1 MIEYTAQQKL
11 AIENTGG
18 PLLVSAAAG
27 SGKTRVLVERLLHRV
42 FSPEASCDIDE
53 FLIITYTN
61 AAASELKA
69 RILDTIYER
78 IASDPENRR
87 LRRQAD
93 ICGRAEISTIHGFC
107 SRVIKENAH
116 LLQLNPN
123 FRVIDETESE
133 TLKAELLCDMLE
145 EAYSS
150 MDPGFLSLADTM
162 GAGRDDKS
170 LISVILDAHEKLLSH
185 PYPEKWVEKHMEG
198 LEPSD
203 EADLAETPWGK
214 VIIDKIR
221 SYSEYAEGCIKNL
234 LDEADTDDAL
244 SKSYGPSLR
253 ATYEGLLSLRAAFSE
268 GWDKV
273 RDALMSIDFPR
284 PRPLRGAEYEGIK
297 AVRSSVKDG
306 LKKLCELMRD
316 DAGKSAADLRKVVP
330 EIRSLYGFVLEFDR
344 RFSELKK
351 KKGVIDFHDQ
361 EHLALKL
368 LVDPEALRPTETA
381 RSISK
386 RYVEIM
392 VDEYQDVNEIQEMI
406 FNAVSKDGNN
416 IFMVGD
422 VKQSIYKFRLAD
434 PTIFIKKYSEY
445 RDAEEAAEGEGR
457 KILLS
462 ENFRSRNGI
471 LEGTNFVLGSE
482 MSRELG
488 DLDYTEREALKYG
501 AKDYAESNE
510 PEIELNVLD
519 MKSDEDEDEEDGETP
534 DRVVAEAEFAVLRLR
549 ELMLSFRV
557 QEKNGTRPLRY
568 GDVAV
573 LMRSPSS
580 RAQVWIDTLSRY
592 GIPAKF
598 GTESGFFETPEISMA
613 MAFAAIIDN
622 PRQDIPLITVLRCPV
637 YGFSSDEL
645 ANIRAA
651 DTKSD
656 FYAAAESYSEN
667 SEKLKRFFSELNEF
681 REDSEELPADEL
693 LWKAF
698 SKTGFFAA
706 ISAMPDGDKR
716 LRNVMRLIETARKI
730 EASGYKGVYG
740 FVRYINTMME
750 QGKCPAFDDAG
761 ERSDAVTIMSVHK
774 SKGLEFPVVFFA
786 DTARQFND
794 SDARAPLLIHSEL
807 GIGADVVDLK
817 RRIQYPTIS
826 KKAIRLAIRKESL
839 SEELR
844 VLYVAMTRA
853 KEKLIILA
861 SYSDAEKTLGKLP
874 DASLP
879 VPPAILESARSFA
892 DFILLAALRRPE
904 SETIRFGRVTAP
916 VITEDRAWKVSLIE
930 ASGLSNGLDEA
941 ERIDAQPEIDGEE
954 LNIIRE
960 RIEAKYPFAEA
971 PLIPSKLTATELKG
985 GFSDAETHE
994 DAEEIRKP
1002 QIMLKPP
1009 KRPEF
1014 GSKKRSLT
1022 SAQKGTAVH
1031 LVMQYADFEKA
1042 KTLRGAAVEIER
1054 LRLMGNLTDE
1064 EAASV
1069 DPKLISDF
1077 CATETGKLILNAD
1090 KVRREL
1096 KFSIL
1101 ADSDLFSRYA
1111 NGEKLLLQGVVDCV
1125 CEKDGKLT
1133 IIDYK
1138 TDYVTEKTADDR
1150 AEYYRGQLEAYAYA
1164 MEKILKKP
1172 VAAKIVHFLT
1182 AGISRK
1188 I

>member
-1 MIEYTAQQKL
+1 MIKYTAQQKL

-42 FSPEASCDIDE
+42 FSAEACCDIDE

-78 IASDPENRR
+78 IAADPENRR

-107 SRVIKENAH
+107 SRIIKENAH
-116 LLQLNPN
+116 LLDLNPN
-123 FRVIDETESE
+123 FRVVDETESD
-133 TLKAELLCDMLE
+133 TLKSELLSDMIE

-162 GAGRDDKS
+162 GAGRDDKK
-170 LISVILDAHEKLLSH
+170 LISIIIDAHEKLLSH
-185 PYPEKWVEKHMEG
+185 PYPEKWVKEHMER
-198 LEPSD
+198 LEPSSVT
-203 EADLAETPWGK
+203 DLAETPWGR
-214 VIIDKIR
+214 VIINKIR
-221 SYSEYAEGCIKNL
+221 GYSEYAEGCIRGL

-244 SKSYGPSLR
+244 EKSCGPSLR
-253 ATYEGLLSLRAAFSE
+253 STYEGILALRASLDC
-268 GWDKV
+268 GWDAV
-273 RDALMSIDFPR
+273 RAALNIEFPR
-284 PRPLRGAEYEGIK
+284 TKPLRGAEYDGVKSI
-297 AVRSSVKDG
+297 RSSVKEG

-316 DAGKSAADLRKVVP
+316 DAERSAADLRKVVP
-330 EIRSLYGFVLEFDR
+330 EIKSLYSFVLEFDR
-344 RFSELKK
+344 RFRELKK

-368 LVDPEALRPTETA
+368 LVDPDSLSPTETA
-381 RSISK
+381 RNISK

-406 FNAVSKDGNN
+406 FGAVSKDGKNV
-416 IFMVGD
+416 FMVGD

-434 PTIFIKKYSEY
+434 PTIFIKKYTEY
-445 RDAEEAAEGEGR
+445 CDADNAKDGEGR

-462 ENFRSRNGI
+462 DNFRSRKGI
-471 LEGTNFVLGSE
+471 LDGTNFVLGSE

-501 AKDYAESNE
+501 AKDYADSDE
-510 PEIELNVLD
+510 PEIELAVLN
-519 MKSDEDEDEEDGETP
+519 MKSDDDGNNEDGEAP
-534 DRVVAEAEFAVLRLR
+534 DRVEAEAEYAAQRLR
-549 ELMLSFRV
+549 ELMRSFKV
-557 QEKNGTRPLRY
+557 QEKSGTRPLKY

-573 LMRSPSS
+573 LMRSPSA
-580 RAQVWIDTLSRY
+580 RAQTWVDTLSRY

-598 GTESGFFETPEISMA
+598 GSESGFFDTPEISMA

-622 PRQDIPLITVLRCPV
+622 PRQDIPLITVLRSPV
-637 YGFSSDEL
+637 YGFTSDEL
-645 ANIRAA
+645 ANIRSA

-656 FYAAAESYSEN
+656 FFAAAETYSEN
-667 SEKLKRFFSELNEF
+667 SEKLQRFFSEIREF

-693 LWKAF
+693 LWKVF

-706 ISAMPDGDKR
+706 VSAMPDGEKR
-716 LRNVMRLIETARKI
+716 LRNVMRLIEAARKI

-740 FVRYINTMME
+740 FVKYVNTMME
-750 QGKCPAFDDAG
+750 QGKSLAFDDSG
-761 ERSDAVTIMSVHK
+761 ERADAVTIMSVHK
-774 SKGLEFPVVFFA
+774 SKGLEFPIVFFA

-826 KKAIRLAIRKESL
+826 KKAIRLAIRKEGL

-861 SYSDAEKTLGKLP
+861 SYSDAENALGNIP
-874 DASLP
+874 DTSLP
-879 VPPAILESARSFA
+879 VPPAVLENARSFA
-892 DFILLAALRRPE
+892 DFILLSALRRPE
-904 SETIRFGRVTAP
+904 SEKIRFSRVNAP
-916 VITEDRAWKVSLIE
+916 VITDDKAWKVSLVD
-930 ASGLSNGLDEA
+930 ASGLGEEEGENYGEA
-941 ERIDAQPEIDGEE
+941 ALPEVSGEE
-954 LNIIRE
+954 LAIVTD
-960 RIEAKYPFAEA
+960 RIEAKYPFADA
-971 PLIPSKLTATELKG
+971 SLIPSKLTATELKG

-994 DAEEIRKP
+994 DAEEIKKP

-1014 GSKKRSLT
+1014 GNKKRTLT

-1042 KTLRGAAVEIER
+1042 KTEKGASVEIER

-1064 EAASV
+1064 EAAAV
-1069 DPKLISDF
+1069 NPKLISDF
-1077 CATETGKLILNAD
+1077 FSTETGKLILSAD

-1096 KFSIL
+1096 KFSVL
-1101 ADSDLFSRYA
+1101 ADSDLFPRYA
-1111 NGEKLLLQGVVDCV
+1111 GGEKLLLQGVVDCV

-1138 TDYVTEKTADDR
+1138 TDFVTESTVDER
-1150 AEYYRGQLEAYAYA
+1150 AEYYRGQLETYAYA

-1172 VAAKIVHFLT
+1172 VAGKIVHFLT
-1182 AGISRK
+1182 AGIARRL
-1188 I
+1188 